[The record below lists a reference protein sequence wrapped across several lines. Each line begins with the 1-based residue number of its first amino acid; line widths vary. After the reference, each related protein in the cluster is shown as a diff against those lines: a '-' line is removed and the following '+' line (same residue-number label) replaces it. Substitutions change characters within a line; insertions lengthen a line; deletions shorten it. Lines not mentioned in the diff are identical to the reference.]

1 MGVVYPLHA
10 RALFTRVRGKGI
22 LRTSPVPF
30 SEVRLTAFAP
40 VTSSLSWCRKYWRGN
55 RRCREGGGPGMISAE
70 ETILRLVVAA
80 VLGGL
85 VGLERERLEWA
96 AGMRTHALV
105 SLGSA
110 LFMVVSIFGFS
121 DILNE
126 RHVVLDPSRVAAQV
140 ASGIGFIGA
149 GTIIF
154 RREVVK
160 GLTTAASIWAVAAVG
175 LAVGGGMFLAAG
187 AATLLALALLVLA
200 KPLKARLFPN
210 RKEARRVRLVVERG
224 TPLAALREEIE
235 TSEVPL
241 ERIVVR
247 PSSAAEDDAELV
259 LGKGSRE
266 EEELLALMDSLR
278 RVSGVR
284 EVHSALMNGS
294 AESKPEQ

>member
-1 MGVVYPLHA
+1 
-10 RALFTRVRGKGI
+10 
-22 LRTSPVPF
+22 
-30 SEVRLTAFAP
+30 
-40 VTSSLSWCRKYWRGN
+40 
-55 RRCREGGGPGMISAE
+55 MISPQE
-70 ETILRLVVAA
+70 LVLRLVVAA

-126 RHVVLDPSRVAAQV
+126 QHVILDPSRVAAQV

-154 RREVVK
+154 RREIVR

-175 LAVGGGMFLAAG
+175 LAVGGGMFLAAIS
-187 AATLLALALLVLA
+187 ATLLALALLVLA
-200 KPLKARLFPN
+200 RPVKQRLFPN
-210 RKEARRVRLVVERG
+210 RKEARRVRLVLRRDASLVE
-224 TPLAALREEIE
+224 LRSEIE
-235 TSEVPL
+235 ASEVPL
-241 ERIVVR
+241 ERIVMR
-247 PSSAAEDDAELV
+247 PGSSSAEEDDAELV

-266 EEELLALMDSLR
+266 EEILSLIEGLR

-284 EVHSALMNGS
+284 EVNSTLVNGS
-294 AESKPEQ
+294 GESQAGQ

>member
-1 MGVVYPLHA
+1 
-10 RALFTRVRGKGI
+10 
-22 LRTSPVPF
+22 
-30 SEVRLTAFAP
+30 
-40 VTSSLSWCRKYWRGN
+40 
-55 RRCREGGGPGMISAE
+55 MISPLE
-70 ETILRLVVAA
+70 LVLRLVVAA

-126 RHVVLDPSRVAAQV
+126 QHVILDPSRVAAQV

-154 RREVVK
+154 RREIVK

-175 LAVGGGMFLAAG
+175 LAVGGGMFLAAIS
-187 AATLLALALLVLA
+187 ATLLALALLVLA
-200 KPLKARLFPN
+200 KPVKQRLFPK
-210 RKEARRVRLVVERG
+210 RKEARRVRLVLRRD
-224 TPLAALREEIE
+224 TSLAELRSEIE
-235 TSEVPL
+235 ASEVPL

-247 PSSAAEDDAELV
+247 PGSSAGEDDAELV
-259 LGKGSRE
+259 LGKGSQ
-266 EEELLALMDSLR
+266 EEELLSLVEGLR

-284 EVHSALMNGS
+284 EVNSALMNGS
-294 AESKPEQ
+294 GESQSAR

>member
-1 MGVVYPLHA
+1 
-10 RALFTRVRGKGI
+10 
-22 LRTSPVPF
+22 
-30 SEVRLTAFAP
+30 
-40 VTSSLSWCRKYWRGN
+40 
-55 RRCREGGGPGMISAE
+55 MISAE
-70 ETILRLVVAA
+70 ELVLRLVVAA

-126 RHVVLDPSRVAAQV
+126 QHVILDPSRVAAQV

-154 RREVVK
+154 RREIVK

-175 LAVGGGMFLAAG
+175 LAVGGGMFLAAVS
-187 AATLLALALLVLA
+187 ATLLALALLLLA
-200 KPLKARLFPN
+200 RPVKQRLFPN
-210 RKEARRVRLVVERG
+210 RKEARRVRLVLRREVS
-224 TPLAALREEIE
+224 LADLK
-235 TSEVPL
+235 SEVEAAELPL

-247 PSSAAEDDAELV
+247 PSAGAEEDNAELV
-259 LGKGSRE
+259 LGKGGGE
-266 EEELLALMDSLR
+266 EEVVSLVENLR
-278 RVSGVR
+278 GVSGVR
-284 EVHSALMNGS
+284 EVNSALTNGS
-294 AESKPEQ
+294 GDTSP

>member
-1 MGVVYPLHA
+1 M
-10 RALFTRVRGKGI
+10 
-22 LRTSPVPF
+22 
-30 SEVRLTAFAP
+30 
-40 VTSSLSWCRKYWRGN
+40 
-55 RRCREGGGPGMISAE
+55 
-70 ETILRLVVAA
+70 VVAA

-121 DILNE
+121 DILDE
-126 RHVVLDPSRVAAQV
+126 RHVILDPSRVAAQV

-149 GTIIF
+149 GTIIL
-154 RREVVK
+154 RKEVVK

-200 KPLKARLFPN
+200 KPLKARLFPS
-210 RKEARRVRLVVERG
+210 RKEARRVRLVVDRG
-224 TPLAALREEIE
+224 TPLAELRDEVEAA
-235 TSEVPL
+235 EVPL

-247 PSSAAEDDAELV
+247 PGSAAEEDDAELV

-266 EEELLALMDSLR
+266 EELLFLLDGLR

-284 EVHSALMNGS
+284 EVNSVLMNGS
-294 AESKPEQ
+294 AESRPGQ

>member
-1 MGVVYPLHA
+1 
-10 RALFTRVRGKGI
+10 
-22 LRTSPVPF
+22 
-30 SEVRLTAFAP
+30 
-40 VTSSLSWCRKYWRGN
+40 
-55 RRCREGGGPGMISAE
+55 MISPE
-70 ETILRLVVAA
+70 QVVIRLVVAA
-80 VLGGL
+80 VMGGL

-121 DILNE
+121 DILDE
-126 RHVVLDPSRVAAQV
+126 RHVILDPSRVAAQV

-149 GTIIF
+149 GTIIL
-154 RREVVK
+154 RKEVVK

-187 AATLLALALLVLA
+187 AATLLALALLLLA

-210 RKEARRVRLVVERG
+210 RKEARRVRLLVDRG
-224 TPLAALREEIE
+224 TPLAELRDEVEAA
-235 TSEVPL
+235 EVPL

-247 PSSAAEDDAELV
+247 PGSAAEEDDAELI

-266 EEELLALMDSLR
+266 EELLFLLDGLR

-284 EVHSALMNGS
+284 EVNSVLMNGS
-294 AESKPEQ
+294 AESRPGQ

>member
-1 MGVVYPLHA
+1 
-10 RALFTRVRGKGI
+10 
-22 LRTSPVPF
+22 
-30 SEVRLTAFAP
+30 
-40 VTSSLSWCRKYWRGN
+40 
-55 RRCREGGGPGMISAE
+55 MISPLE
-70 ETILRLVVAA
+70 LVLRLVVAA

-126 RHVVLDPSRVAAQV
+126 QHVILDPSRVAAQV

-154 RREVVK
+154 RREIVK

-175 LAVGGGMFLAAG
+175 LAVGGGMFLAAI

-200 KPLKARLFPN
+200 RPVKQRLFPK
-210 RKEARRVRLVVERG
+210 RKEARRVRLVLRRD
-224 TPLAALREEIE
+224 TSLAELRSEIE
-235 TSEVPL
+235 ASEVPL

-247 PSSAAEDDAELV
+247 PGSSAGEDDAELV
-259 LGKGSRE
+259 LGKGSQ
-266 EEELLALMDSLR
+266 EEELLSLVEGLR

-284 EVHSALMNGS
+284 EVNSALMNGS
-294 AESKPEQ
+294 GESQSAR

>member
-1 MGVVYPLHA
+1 
-10 RALFTRVRGKGI
+10 
-22 LRTSPVPF
+22 
-30 SEVRLTAFAP
+30 
-40 VTSSLSWCRKYWRGN
+40 
-55 RRCREGGGPGMISAE
+55 
-70 ETILRLVVAA
+70 LVVAA

-110 LFMVVSIFGFS
+110 LFMVVSILGFS
-121 DILNE
+121 DILDE
-126 RHVVLDPSRVAAQV
+126 RHVILDPSRVAAQV

-149 GTIIF
+149 GTIIL
-154 RREVVK
+154 RKEVVK

-210 RKEARRVRLVVERG
+210 RKEARRVRLLVDRG
-224 TPLAALREEIE
+224 TPLAELRDEVEAA
-235 TSEVPL
+235 EVPL

-247 PSSAAEDDAELV
+247 PGSAAEEDDAELV

-266 EEELLALMDSLR
+266 EELLFLLDGLR

-284 EVHSALMNGS
+284 EVNSVLMNGS
-294 AESKPEQ
+294 AESRPGQ

>member
-1 MGVVYPLHA
+1 
-10 RALFTRVRGKGI
+10 
-22 LRTSPVPF
+22 
-30 SEVRLTAFAP
+30 
-40 VTSSLSWCRKYWRGN
+40 
-55 RRCREGGGPGMISAE
+55 MISAE
-70 ETILRLVVAA
+70 ETILRLAVAA

-126 RHVVLDPSRVAAQV
+126 QHVILDPSRVAAQV

-149 GTIIF
+149 GTIIL

-160 GLTTAASIWAVAAVG
+160 GLTSAASIWAVAAVG

-187 AATLLALALLVLA
+187 SAALLALALLILA
-200 KPLKARLFPN
+200 KPLKARMFPQ
-210 RKEARRVRLVVERG
+210 RKEARRVRLVVGRG
-224 TPLAALREEIE
+224 TPLAELREEIDAV
-235 TSEVPL
+235 EVPL
-241 ERIVVR
+241 ERIVVH
-247 PSSAAEDDAELV
+247 PGSGAEEDEAELV
-259 LGKGSRE
+259 MAKGTR
-266 EEELLALMDSLR
+266 EEELLSLIDGLR

-284 EVHSALMNGS
+284 EVKSVLNGS
-294 AESKPEQ
+294 AHANSEQ

>member
-1 MGVVYPLHA
+1 
-10 RALFTRVRGKGI
+10 
-22 LRTSPVPF
+22 
-30 SEVRLTAFAP
+30 
-40 VTSSLSWCRKYWRGN
+40 
-55 RRCREGGGPGMISAE
+55 MISPE
-70 ETILRLVVAA
+70 QIILRLLVAA
-80 VLGGL
+80 VLGAL

-126 RHVVLDPSRVAAQV
+126 QHVILDPSRVAAQV

-187 AATLLALALLVLA
+187 FSTLLALALLVLA
-200 KPLKARLFPN
+200 KPLKARMFPN
-210 RKEARRVRLVVERG
+210 RKEARRVRLIVERG
-224 TPLAALREEIE
+224 TPLAELREEIE
-235 TSEVPL
+235 ASEVPL

-247 PSSAAEDDAELV
+247 PSSADEEDDAELV
-259 LGKGSRE
+259 LGKGSRQ
-266 EEELLALMDSLR
+266 EELLSLMEGLR
-278 RVSGVR
+278 RVSEVR
-284 EVHSALMNGS
+284 EVSSALANGS
-294 AESKPEQ
+294 AESKPKQYLFTRVRRRGILRISRVSDFQKLDFRCTEF

>member
-1 MGVVYPLHA
+1 
-10 RALFTRVRGKGI
+10 
-22 LRTSPVPF
+22 
-30 SEVRLTAFAP
+30 
-40 VTSSLSWCRKYWRGN
+40 
-55 RRCREGGGPGMISAE
+55 MITPE
-70 ETILRLVVAA
+70 QIVLRLVLSA

-85 VGLERERLEWA
+85 VGLERKRLEWA

-121 DILNE
+121 DILAAQ
-126 RHVVLDPSRVAAQV
+126 HVILDPSRVAAQV

-149 GTIIF
+149 GTIIL

-210 RKEARRVRLVVERG
+210 RKEARRVRVVVGRG
-224 TPLAALREEIE
+224 TPLAELRDEIE
-235 TSEVPL
+235 AAEVPL

-247 PSSAAEDDAELV
+247 PGSGTEEDDAELV

-266 EEELLALMDSLR
+266 EELLSLMDGLR

-284 EVHSALMNGS
+284 EVNSALMNGS

>member
-1 MGVVYPLHA
+1 
-10 RALFTRVRGKGI
+10 
-22 LRTSPVPF
+22 
-30 SEVRLTAFAP
+30 
-40 VTSSLSWCRKYWRGN
+40 
-55 RRCREGGGPGMISAE
+55 MISAE
-70 ETILRLVVAA
+70 QIVLRLLVAA
-80 VLGGL
+80 VLGAL

-126 RHVVLDPSRVAAQV
+126 RHVILDPSRVAAQV

-175 LAVGGGMFLAAG
+175 LAVGGGMFLAAVC
-187 AATLLALALLVLA
+187 ATLLALALLVLA
-200 KPLKARLFPN
+200 KPLKARMFPN
-210 RKEARRVRLVVERG
+210 RKEARRVRLVLERG
-224 TPLAALREEIE
+224 TPLAELREEIE
-235 TSEVPL
+235 ASEVSL

-247 PSSAAEDDAELV
+247 PRASVIAIELPHGSHDARRNPMHPQPLQHRVPCPSLPPNLRGCAPRTSSATP
-259 LGKGSRE
+259 
-266 EEELLALMDSLR
+266 LLWQR
-278 RVSGVR
+278 PPQWG
-284 EVHSALMNGS
+284 
-294 AESKPEQ
+294 

>member
-1 MGVVYPLHA
+1 
-10 RALFTRVRGKGI
+10 
-22 LRTSPVPF
+22 
-30 SEVRLTAFAP
+30 
-40 VTSSLSWCRKYWRGN
+40 
-55 RRCREGGGPGMISAE
+55 MISAE

-121 DILNE
+121 DILDKQ
-126 RHVVLDPSRVAAQV
+126 HIILDPSRVAAQV

-149 GTIIF
+149 GTIIL

-187 AATLLALALLVLA
+187 SATVLALTLLVLA

-210 RKEARRVRLVVERG
+210 RKEARRVRLVVGRG
-224 TPLAALREEIE
+224 TPLAELRDEIE
-235 TSEVPL
+235 AAEVPL

-247 PSSAAEDDAELV
+247 AGSGAEEDDAELV

-266 EEELLALMDSLR
+266 EKLLSLMDGLR

-284 EVHSALMNGS
+284 EVNSALMKGS